1 MSQAGAGSQ
10 TPLKILAVR
19 VGRVGDTV
27 MMTPALRTLIDYYP
41 DSEITLLVSPVGRL
55 LLTDFH
61 SNIVDTWTWDR
72 SSLLQPSRD
81 RRKLLA
87 LLKQHDFDRIFCFDT
102 SPRIAQLLIDAGK
115 PFDQF
120 TGSAEL
126 KHCARA
132 YLDFLAEAC
141 DRPAADYYNWLPVNP
156 DASKAVS
163 SELSKHGIS
172 DDDRVL
178 MIHPTFSGYSPIAI
192 RKRHARLRKLWA
204 PENYGQLAM
213 RLKEKHRSLKI
224 IMVLLP
230 DELSFGEKIVQY
242 SKNNVLLLKSET
254 SFDRYKAMISRA
266 DVMLTPDSGPMH
278 LASALNTKV
287 VAFFSMKDPGDCGPY
302 MDPERFT
309 ILRSE
314 DTATPEKGINAISVD
329 AAYDACIH
337 QLAAD
342 NG

>member
-1 MSQAGAGSQ
+1 MSEAGSGSK
-10 TPLKILAVR
+10 TPRNILAVR

-27 MMTPALRTLIDYYP
+27 MMTPALRALIDYYP
-41 DSEITLLVSPVGRL
+41 DAEITLLVSPVGRL
-55 LLTDFH
+55 LLKDFH
-61 SNIVDTWTWDR
+61 SNVVDTWTWDR
-72 SSLLQPSRD
+72 SGLLQPARD
-81 RRKLLA
+81 RRKLLD
-87 LLKQHDFDRIFCFDT
+87 LLKQHDFDRIICFDT
-102 SPRIAQLLIDAGK
+102 SPRIAQLFIDAGK

-132 YLDFLAEAC
+132 YLDFLAEAL
-141 DRPAADYYNWLPVNP
+141 DKPAADYYNWLPVNP

-163 SELSKHGIS
+163 KELSKQGIS
-172 DDDRVL
+172 GADRVL

-192 RKRHARLRKLWA
+192 RKRHAKLRKLWA

-213 RLKEKHRSLKI
+213 RLREQDPSLKI
-224 IMVLLP
+224 MMVLLP
-230 DELSFGEKIVQY
+230 DELSFGEKIVQH
-242 SKNNVLLLKSET
+242 SNDNVLLLKSEA

-278 LASALNTKV
+278 LASALDTKV

-314 DTATPEKGINAISVD
+314 DTATPERGINAISVD
-329 AAYDACIH
+329 SVLTAVQDM
-337 QLAAD
+337 LAR
-342 NG
+342 

>member
-1 MSQAGAGSQ
+1 MSESEVPQ
-10 TPLKILAVR
+10 KILAVR

-27 MMTPALRTLIDYYP
+27 MMTPALRALIDYYP
-41 DSEITLLVSPVGRL
+41 GAGITLLTSPVGRL
-55 LLTDFH
+55 LLKDFH
-61 SNIVDTWTWDR
+61 PNIREIWTWNR
-72 SSLLQPSRD
+72 SGLLQPARD
-81 RRKLLA
+81 KRKLLS
-87 LLKQHDFDRIFCFDT
+87 LLKANDFDRIFCFDT
-102 SPRIAQLLIDAGK
+102 SPRIAQLFTEAGK
-115 PFDQF
+115 AFNQF
-120 TGSAEL
+120 TGTTEL

-132 YLDFLAEAC
+132 YLDFLATAC
-141 DRPAADYYNWLPVNP
+141 DKPAADYYNWLPVNP

-172 DDDRVL
+172 AADRVL
-178 MIHPTFSGYSPIAI
+178 MIHPTFSGYSPIPI

-213 RLKEKHRSLKI
+213 RLRQQDPSLKI
-224 IMVLLP
+224 MMVLLP
-230 DELSFGEKIVQY
+230 DELSFGEKIVRH
-242 SKNNVLLLKSET
+242 SEGNVLLLKSEA

-278 LASALNTKV
+278 LASALDTKV

-329 AAYDACIH
+329 SVLTAVQDM
-337 QLAAD
+337 LAR
-342 NG
+342 